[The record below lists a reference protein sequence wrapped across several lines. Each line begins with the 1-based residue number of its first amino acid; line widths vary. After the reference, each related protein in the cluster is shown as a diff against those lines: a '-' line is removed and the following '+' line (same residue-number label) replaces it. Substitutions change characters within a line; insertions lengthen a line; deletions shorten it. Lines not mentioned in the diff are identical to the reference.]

1 VFKALQISSVTLA
14 AIALTFSASHAFE
27 LPGKKRLSRDTYLA
41 VQTIYYPGF
50 TVGGVSE
57 PLSILAVLLLLV
69 RTRRGA
75 TSFWPALTSLMTLT
89 GMHAIF
95 WIVTQP
101 VNTYWLRGAWW
112 RSNRGR

>member
-1 VFKALQISSVTLA
+1 VFKTLQISSVTLA
-14 AIALTFSASHAFE
+14 ALALTFSGSHAFE

-69 RTRRGA
+69 RTRRGT
-75 TSFWPALTSLMTLT
+75 TSFWRALTHS
-89 GMHAIF
+89 
-95 WIVTQP
+95 
-101 VNTYWLRGAWW
+101 
-112 RSNRGR
+112 